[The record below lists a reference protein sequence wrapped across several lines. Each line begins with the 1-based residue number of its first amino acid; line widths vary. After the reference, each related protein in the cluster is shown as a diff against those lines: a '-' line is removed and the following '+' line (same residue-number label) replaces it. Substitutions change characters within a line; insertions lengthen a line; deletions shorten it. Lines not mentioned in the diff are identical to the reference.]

1 MFRSNFVSET
11 TCSSIYSTLNYTVC
25 EKIRLHLSSMPR
37 DVDGTYSRR
46 ARHFPG
52 CFTDCRQVRLD
63 DKFDSELEETR
74 CVVDQDGGRH
84 DGHLLAHSAH
94 RAQARRLTPTYR
106 GHFGLRLGPSFD
118 LQGRGKSTSVPLGP
132 VQHI

>member
-1 MFRSNFVSET
+1 MGPILDALDIFLAVSQT
-11 TCSSIYSTLNYTVC
+11 VDKSVST
-25 EKIRLHLSSMPR
+25 
-37 DVDGTYSRR
+37 
-46 ARHFPG
+46 
-52 CFTDCRQVRLD
+52 

-74 CVVDQDGGRH
+74 CVVDEDGGRH